1 MLLWCIRTTTHTYN
15 YIHKYNYNNYLRPA
29 AADATTKHLAE
40 RNNVVTIKICGL
52 STESIIE
59 ISNTRVDNAKDAVTL
74 MYSLIECSDNYFK
87 TSGSLWQ
94 YYL

>member
-1 MLLWCIRTTTHTYN
+1 M
-15 YIHKYNYNNYLRPA
+15 RPA
-29 AADATTKHLAE
+29 AADAATKHLAE
-40 RNNVVTIKICGL
+40 RNNVVTIKICAL
-52 STESIIE
+52 FTKSIIE
-59 ISNTRVDNAKDAVTL
+59 ISNTRVDNAKDAVML

>member
-29 AADATTKHLAE
+29 ADAATKHLAE
-40 RNNVVTIKICGL
+40 RNNVVTIKIC
-52 STESIIE
+52 
-59 ISNTRVDNAKDAVTL
+59 AVML

-94 YYL
+94 NYI